1 MIHPNRFI
9 ILAILSGVAFIIL
22 SAALLSKPFES
33 VAASADTNASTESIF
48 EVADL
53 NESESNQTKVENQN
67 CILPSSYPDSIQQWC
82 QIIEEFSLKYEIDM
96 NLIAAVVLQESGG
109 QSDAYSASG
118 AVGLM
123 QIMPKDGIAENFQCI
138 NGPCFQNRPS
148 MDELYNPEFNIE
160 YGSKM
165 LSNLYKNHGNWRDA
179 LKSYGPMDVGY
190 YYADIILEIQNNYQ

>member
-9 ILAILSGVAFIIL
+9 ILAILSGIAFILL
-22 SAALLSKPFES
+22 SATLLSKPFES
-33 VAASADTNASTESIF
+33 VEASADTNALTESILKV
-48 EVADL
+48 EGR
-53 NESESNQTKVENQN
+53 NESGSNQTIDENHN

-82 QIIEEFSLKYEIDM
+82 PIIEEFSLKYEIDM
-96 NLIAAVVLQESGG
+96 NIIAAVVLQESGG

-148 MDELYNPEFNIE
+148 MNELYNPEFNIE

-165 LSNLYKNHGNWRDA
+165 LSNLYRKYGNWRDA

-190 YYADIILEIQNNYQ
+190 YYADIVLDIQNNYQ